1 MGLCVS
7 ICCRAQFSSAGDGTT
22 ATCAG
27 DDDGSGS
34 DGSSGTAPPPGL
46 MLTPP
51 MYLPGDG
58 NGGGDGGD
66 GTARGPRHRRD
77 FTPYRR
83 GAEVAGLVSDT
94 LNRVLVRTTFDLPQL
109 FFFFLKKTHF
119 LISAPLWLRQ
129 ASSARGEQTAVSPPS
144 LFFAPSSLL
153 PPPPHLGK

>member
-7 ICCRAQFSSAGDGTT
+7 ICCLAQFSSAGDGTT

-27 DDDGSGS
+27 DDGSSS
-34 DGSSGTAPPPGL
+34 DGSSGTAPPPPGL

-51 MYLPGDG
+51 MYLP
-58 NGGGDGGD
+58 GD

-109 FFFFLKKTHF
+109 FFFLKKTF
-119 LISAPLWLRQ
+119 LISAPLWLR
-129 ASSARGEQTAVSPPS
+129 
-144 LFFAPSSLL
+144 
-153 PPPPHLGK
+153 H